1 MAKYKKFIL
10 ITYVIIAILMVVGI
24 NVRSVKREMRTDI
37 DLATETR
44 IFDKADLFSND
55 EEEKLDKKLR
65 KVIKSEK
72 TDIAIVTTAD
82 AQGKDA
88 QKYAE
93 DFFTENG
100 IGYDKAKGTGILLL
114 IDMDTSLTGKRKIWI
129 SYYGDAK
136 KYLTNNI
143 TTDICGE
150 MVENCTGGK
159 YYLASSTFL
168 DEAKYY
174 MNRSASMPK
183 FMTNSFILFVIAL
196 AGTAIVVFIKVKNF
210 GMKVT
215 TSASTYLNGNAVKT
229 NSRRDNYLG
238 TTVTTR
244 VIKHDD
250 DSGSGS
256 SGGSSGGSDFG
267 GSGMDF

>member
-1 MAKYKKFIL
+1 MTKYKKFIL

-24 NVRSVKREMRTDI
+24 NVRSVKRDMRTDI
-37 DLATETR
+37 DLTTETR
-44 IFDKADLFSND
+44 IFDKADLFSDD
-55 EEEKLDKKLR
+55 EEKKLDNELR

-82 AQGKDA
+82 AEGKDV

-93 DFFTENG
+93 DFYTEKG
-100 IGYDKAKGTGILLL
+100 IGYDKEKGTGILLL
-114 IDMDTSLTGKRKIWI
+114 IDMDTSLTGKRKMWI

-143 TTDICGE
+143 TTDICAE
-150 MVENCTGGK
+150 MKDNFTDGK

-168 DEAKYY
+168 DKAKYY

-183 FMTNSFILFVIAL
+183 FMTSSVILFIIAL
-196 AGTAIVVFIKVKNF
+196 AGTAIVIFIKVKNF

-215 TSASTYLNGNAVKT
+215 TSAATYLNGNAVKT

-244 VIKHDD
+244 VIERNN
-250 DSGSGS
+250 DSGNES
-256 SGGSSGGSDFG
+256 SGGNSGGSGFG